1 VTIPSSRRRDVGEMY
16 PIREWLKVD
25 CLTAVEP
32 SIAKYSPKV
41 SFSRVRIRNQWR
53 NHNYYHINALERI
66 ACSNVSYYDTTYL
79 YTKSIEVGLHEDGG
93 CDL

>member
-32 SIAKYSPKV
+32 SKRSIVLRLAFRESV
-41 SFSRVRIRNQWR
+41 SVISGVIT
-53 NHNYYHINALERI
+53 ITI
-66 ACSNVSYYDTTYL
+66 T
-79 YTKSIEVGLHEDGG
+79 
-93 CDL
+93 